1 MRLVLFGP
9 PGAGKGTQAKKME
22 SLYSAV
28 QISTG
33 DLLRQ
38 AQADG
43 SELGKKAAEF
53 MREGR
58 LVPDEVVVG
67 LIEERTVQSDAS
79 AGYILD
85 GFPRTLPQLNSLSGM
100 LDRQKTQLDK
110 VISIEVPENLLMER
124 LCGRWSCKS
133 CGAVMH
139 ERDLSVMQER
149 ACISCN
155 DSENLYQR
163 EDDKPEAIQQRLRTF
178 EDQTAPVK
186 ARYDDLGLLAQVNG
200 VGSPE
205 EVFNRIKET
214 LK

>member
-22 SLYSAV
+22 SLYAAV

-53 MREGR
+53 MRAGR

-67 LIEERTVQSDAS
+67 LIEERTVQSDATS
-79 AGYILD
+79 GYILD
-85 GFPRTLPQLNSLSGM
+85 GFPRTLPQLNSLNDM
-100 LDRQKTQLDK
+100 LERQQTQLDK
-110 VISIEVPENLLMER
+110 VISIEVSEDLLMER

-139 ERDLSVMQER
+139 ERDFIAMQER
-149 ACISCN
+149 ACLSCN
-155 DSENLYQR
+155 DRENLYQR
-163 EDDKPEAIQQRLRTF
+163 EDDKPDAIQQRLRTF

-186 ARYDDLGLLAQVNG
+186 ARYDELGLLAQVNG
-200 VGSPE
+200 VGSPD

>member
-38 AQADG
+38 AQAEG
-43 SELGKKAAEF
+43 SELGRKAAEF
-53 MREGR
+53 MRAGR

-67 LIEERTVQSDAS
+67 LIEERTIQTDATD
-79 AGYILD
+79 GYILD
-85 GFPRTLPQLNSLSGM
+85 GFPRTLPQLNALSDM
-100 LDRQKTQLDK
+100 LGRQQTQLDK
-110 VISIEVPENLLMER
+110 VISIEVSEDLLMER

-139 ERDLSVMQER
+139 ERDLSAMQER
-149 ACISCN
+149 ACFSCN
-155 DSENLYQR
+155 DTENLYR
-163 EDDKPEAIQQRLRTF
+163 WCL
-178 EDQTAPVK
+178 
-186 ARYDDLGLLAQVNG
+186 
-200 VGSPE
+200 
-205 EVFNRIKET
+205 
-214 LK
+214 